1 MLGCMKIFIF
11 TITIFFIVNYLIF
24 ENLVPKELILNY
36 ILEKFNLKIPHFP
49 TIPKTI
55 ILENNDQTNLWKF
68 THFNQT
74 HYETINEKNLL
85 ENVKIFNDN
94 LEKIQG
100 GNINLIYNCIVLIF
114 SFTLGTFLNVIGESV
129 RLIYPIEST
138 NRKIDI
144 HIINYDKFSE
154 LVKER
159 FDFINERFDNIN
171 QLSEI
176 INHRLD
182 NINQLSEIINHRI
195 DCLQTRS
202 DFLHDLIKSENAK
215 SSP

>member
-11 TITIFFIVNYLIF
+11 TITIFFIINYLIF

-176 INHRLD
+176 INHR
-182 NINQLSEIINHRI
+182 I

-202 DFLHDLIKSENAK
+202 DFLHDLIKSENINP
-215 SSP
+215 SS

>member
-1 MLGCMKIFIF
+1 MLGCIKIFIL

-36 ILEKFNLKIPHFP
+36 ILEKFDLKIPHFP

-55 ILENNDQTNLWKF
+55 ILENNDKINQWKF

-85 ENVKIFNDN
+85 KNVKIFNDN

-100 GNINLIYNCIVLIF
+100 GNINLIYNCGILIF
-114 SFTLGTFLNVIGESV
+114 SFILGIFLNVIGESV

-144 HIINYDKFSE
+144 HIINYNQFSE
-154 LVKER
+154 LIKER

-171 QLSEI
+171 QLTEI
-176 INHRLD
+176 INHRL
-182 NINQLSEIINHRI
+182 

-202 DFLHDLIKSENAK
+202 DFLHDLIKSENIN

>member
-1 MLGCMKIFIF
+1 MKMLGCIKIFIL

-36 ILEKFNLKIPHFP
+36 ILEKFDLKIPHFP

-55 ILENNDQTNLWKF
+55 ILENNDKINQWKF

-85 ENVKIFNDN
+85 KNIKIFNDN

-100 GNINLIYNCIVLIF
+100 GNINLIYNCGILIF
-114 SFTLGTFLNVIGESV
+114 SFILGIFLNVIGESV

-144 HIINYDKFSE
+144 HIINYNQFSE
-154 LVKER
+154 LIKER

-171 QLSEI
+171 QLTEI
-176 INHRLD
+176 INHRL
-182 NINQLSEIINHRI
+182 

-202 DFLHDLIKSENAK
+202 DFLHDLIKSENIN

>member
-1 MLGCMKIFIF
+1 MLGCVKIFIL

-24 ENLVPKELILNY
+24 ENLVPKELMLNY
-36 ILEKFNLKIPHFP
+36 ILEKFDLKIPHFP

-55 ILENNDQTNLWKF
+55 ILENNDKINQWKF

-85 ENVKIFNDN
+85 KNVKIFNDN

-100 GNINLIYNCIVLIF
+100 GNINLIYNCGVLIF
-114 SFTLGTFLNVIGESV
+114 SFTLGIFLNVIGESV

-171 QLSEI
+171 QLTEI
-176 INHRLD
+176 INHRL
-182 NINQLSEIINHRI
+182 

>member
-1 MLGCMKIFIF
+1 MLGCIKIFIL

-24 ENLVPKELILNY
+24 ENLVPKELMLNY
-36 ILEKFNLKIPHFP
+36 ILEKFDLKIPHFP

-55 ILENNDQTNLWKF
+55 ILENNDKINQWKF

-85 ENVKIFNDN
+85 KNVKIFNDN

-114 SFTLGTFLNVIGESV
+114 SFILGIFFNVIGESV

-171 QLSEI
+171 QLTEI
-176 INHRLD
+176 INHRL
-182 NINQLSEIINHRI
+182 

-202 DFLHDLIKSENAK
+202 DFLHDLIKSENINN

>member
-114 SFTLGTFLNVIGESV
+114 SFKEESIAASNVPTIITIPMAKNIVYEFL
-129 RLIYPIEST
+129 
-138 NRKIDI
+138 
-144 HIINYDKFSE
+144 SE
-154 LVKER
+154 L
-159 FDFINERFDNIN
+159 IPIP
-171 QLSEI
+171 I
-176 INHRLD
+176 
-182 NINQLSEIINHRI
+182 
-195 DCLQTRS
+195 
-202 DFLHDLIKSENAK
+202 
-215 SSP
+215 

>member
-100 GNINLIYNCIVLIF
+100 GNINLIYNCGILIF
-114 SFTLGTFLNVIGESV
+114 SFILGIFLNVIGESV

-144 HIINYDKFSE
+144 HIINYNQFSE
-154 LVKER
+154 LIKER

-171 QLSEI
+171 QLTEI
-176 INHRLD
+176 INHRL
-182 NINQLSEIINHRI
+182 

-202 DFLHDLIKSENAK
+202 DFLHDLIKSENIN

>member
-176 INHRLD
+176 INHR
-182 NINQLSEIINHRI
+182 I

-202 DFLHDLIKSENAK
+202 DFLHDLIKSENINP
-215 SSP
+215 SS

>member
-171 QLSEI
+171 QLTEI
-176 INHRLD
+176 INHRL
-182 NINQLSEIINHRI
+182 

>member
-1 MLGCMKIFIF
+1 MLGCIKIFIL

-36 ILEKFNLKIPHFP
+36 ILEKFDLKIPHFP

-55 ILENNDQTNLWKF
+55 ILENNDKINQWKF

-85 ENVKIFNDN
+85 KNIKIFNDN

-100 GNINLIYNCIVLIF
+100 GNINLIYNCGILIF
-114 SFTLGTFLNVIGESV
+114 SFILGIFLNVIGESV

-144 HIINYDKFSE
+144 HIINYNQFSE
-154 LVKER
+154 LIKER

-171 QLSEI
+171 QLTEI
-176 INHRLD
+176 INHRL
-182 NINQLSEIINHRI
+182 

>member
-1 MLGCMKIFIF
+1 MLGCIKIFIL

-36 ILEKFNLKIPHFP
+36 ILEKFDLKIPHFP

-55 ILENNDQTNLWKF
+55 ILENNDKINQWKF

-85 ENVKIFNDN
+85 KNIKIFNDN

-114 SFTLGTFLNVIGESV
+114 SFILGIFLNVIGESV

-144 HIINYDKFSE
+144 HIINYNQFSE
-154 LVKER
+154 LIKER

-171 QLSEI
+171 QLTEI
-176 INHRLD
+176 INHRL
-182 NINQLSEIINHRI
+182 

-202 DFLHDLIKSENAK
+202 DFLHDLIKSENIN

>member
-1 MLGCMKIFIF
+1 MLGCIKIFIL

-36 ILEKFNLKIPHFP
+36 ILEKFDLKIPHFP

-55 ILENNDQTNLWKF
+55 ILENNDKINQWKF

-85 ENVKIFNDN
+85 KNIKIFNDN

-171 QLSEI
+171 QLTEI
-176 INHRLD
+176 INHRL
-182 NINQLSEIINHRI
+182 

>member
-1 MLGCMKIFIF
+1 MLGCIKIFIL
-11 TITIFFIVNYLIF
+11 TITIFFIANYLIF

-36 ILEKFNLKIPHFP
+36 ILEKFDLKIPHFP

-55 ILENNDQTNLWKF
+55 ILENNDKINQWKF

-85 ENVKIFNDN
+85 KNIKIFNDN

-100 GNINLIYNCIVLIF
+100 GNINLIYNCGILIF
-114 SFTLGTFLNVIGESV
+114 SFILGIFLNVIGESV

-144 HIINYDKFSE
+144 HIINYNQFSE
-154 LVKER
+154 LIKER

-171 QLSEI
+171 QLTEI
-176 INHRLD
+176 INHRL
-182 NINQLSEIINHRI
+182 

-202 DFLHDLIKSENAK
+202 DFLHDLIKSENIN

>member
-100 GNINLIYNCIVLIF
+100 GNINLIYNCGILIF
-114 SFTLGTFLNVIGESV
+114 SFILGIFLNVIGESV

-144 HIINYDKFSE
+144 HIINYNQFSE
-154 LVKER
+154 LIKER
-159 FDFINERFDNIN
+159 FDFINERF
-171 QLSEI
+171 
-176 INHRLD
+176 D

-202 DFLHDLIKSENAK
+202 DFLHDLIKSENINP
-215 SSP
+215 SS

>member
-171 QLSEI
+171 QLTEI
-176 INHRLD
+176 INHRL
-182 NINQLSEIINHRI
+182 

-202 DFLHDLIKSENAK
+202 DFLHDLIKSENIN

>member
-176 INHRLD
+176 INHR
-182 NINQLSEIINHRI
+182 I

>member
-1 MLGCMKIFIF
+1 MLGCIKIFIL

-36 ILEKFNLKIPHFP
+36 ILEKFDLKIPHFP

-55 ILENNDQTNLWKF
+55 ILENNDKINQWKF

-85 ENVKIFNDN
+85 KNIKIFNDN

-100 GNINLIYNCIVLIF
+100 GNINLIYNCCILIF
-114 SFTLGTFLNVIGESV
+114 SFILGIFLNVIGESV

-144 HIINYDKFSE
+144 HIINYNQFSE
-154 LVKER
+154 LIKER

-171 QLSEI
+171 QLTEI
-176 INHRLD
+176 INHRL
-182 NINQLSEIINHRI
+182 

-202 DFLHDLIKSENAK
+202 DFLHDLIKSENIN

>member
-1 MLGCMKIFIF
+1 MLGCIKIFIL

-36 ILEKFNLKIPHFP
+36 ILEKFDLKIPHFP

-55 ILENNDQTNLWKF
+55 ILENNDKINQWKF

-85 ENVKIFNDN
+85 KNIKIFNDN

-100 GNINLIYNCIVLIF
+100 GNINLIYNCGILIF
-114 SFTLGTFLNVIGESV
+114 SFILGIFLNVIGESV

-144 HIINYDKFSE
+144 HIINYNQFSE
-154 LVKER
+154 LIKER

-171 QLSEI
+171 QLTEI
-176 INHRLD
+176 INHRL
-182 NINQLSEIINHRI
+182 

-202 DFLHDLIKSENAK
+202 DFLHDLIKSENIN